1 LNLGFRRPAP
11 YPLGHK
17 TCAFDCDIHRTEI
30 CFTVTS
36 MLWAGF
42 IFSKRTG
49 VPLYLPSQT
58 SPRKVVTLEKK
69 ARRATTSQRHND
81 PHMTPLSCPP
91 TQRIPP
97 QLAQAAM
104 PRPALLPRALPTRK
118 TPSRRHRGHSR
129 SQIRVFRRPC
139 RSRTAPSGEP
149 CDARRGGGDGA
160 SV

>member
-1 LNLGFRRPAP
+1 
-11 YPLGHK
+11 
-17 TCAFDCDIHRTEI
+17 
-30 CFTVTS
+30 VTS